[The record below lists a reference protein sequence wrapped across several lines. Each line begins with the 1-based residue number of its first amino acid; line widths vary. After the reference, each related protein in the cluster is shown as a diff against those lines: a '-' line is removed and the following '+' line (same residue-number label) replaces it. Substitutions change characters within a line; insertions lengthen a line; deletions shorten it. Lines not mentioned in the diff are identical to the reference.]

1 MAQKIADIKKE
12 ITDYFI
18 QNETVIALYGLDTSK
33 TFEDQFSK
41 VSLESIL
48 FYVVAVAIWSLQV
61 LFDTHKAEMT
71 ALIAEKKPH
80 RLKWYRD
87 KTLSF
92 QYGRDLIDDN
102 DLYDNTD
109 VTDEQIALERVVKYA
124 AAVEQAGVVIVKVAT
139 ASTPST
145 GSGSG
150 DRVPLDGD
158 QEEALTAYLKEI
170 KDAGVKL
177 SLVNEEANTFT
188 ATLDIYYDP
197 MVLNASLNSLANGG
211 NPVREAIADFI
222 ANLPFN
228 GEYRNS
234 ALVDRLQSVE
244 GVVIP
249 ELHASAI
256 DGAAI
261 LAKANPASGYM
272 KVYNEVD
279 LVLNAIAYDTISN

>member
-1 MAQKIADIKKE
+1 MARKIADIKKE
-12 ITDYFI
+12 ISDYFI
-18 QNETVIALYGLDTSK
+18 GNETVIALYGLDTSK
-33 TFEDQFSK
+33 SFEDQFSK
-41 VSLESIL
+41 VSIESIL
-48 FYVVAVAIWSLQV
+48 FYVVAVAIWTLEV
-61 LFDTHKAEMT
+61 LFDTHKAELT
-71 ALIAEKKPH
+71 DLIAEKKPH

-87 KTLSF
+87 KTLNF
-92 QYGRDLIDDN
+92 QYGRDLITDS

-109 VTDEQIALERVVKYA
+109 ETDEQIALERVVKYA

-139 ASTPST
+139 EVD
-145 GSGSG
+145 GERG
-150 DRVPLDGD
+150 PLDMD

-177 SLVNEEANTFT
+177 ALVNEQANAFT

-211 NPVREAIADFI
+211 NPVREAIDDFI

-228 GEYRNS
+228 GEYRNA
-234 ALVDRLQSVE
+234 ALVDRLQSVP

-272 KVYNEVD
+272 KVYDEAD

>member
-1 MAQKIADIKKE
+1 MARAIKDIKKE
-12 ITDYFI
+12 ISDYFI
-18 QNETVIALYGLDTSK
+18 QNETVVALYGLDTSK

-41 VSLESIL
+41 VSVESIL
-48 FYVVAVAIWSLQV
+48 FYVVAVAIWTLDV
-61 LFDTHKAEMT
+61 LFDYHKDEMT

-87 KTLSF
+87 KTLIF
-92 QYGRDLIDDN
+92 QYGRDMIDDS

-109 VTDEQIALERVVKYA
+109 VTDEQIAMERVVKYA

-139 ASTPST
+139 EVDGVRGA
-145 GSGSG
+145 
-150 DRVPLDGD
+150 LDDD
-158 QEEALTAYLKEI
+158 QENALTAYLKEI

-177 SLVNEEANTFT
+177 SLVNEEANSFT

-234 ALVDRLQSVE
+234 ALVDRLQAVP

-272 KVYNEVD
+272 KVYDEAD